1 METLGSFTK
10 GMETGLKEQMSGKKA
25 SRKKRKGSKKKSK
38 R

>member
-10 GMETGLKEQMSGKKA
+10 GMETGLKEQMSGKRAK
-25 SRKKRKGSKKKSK
+25 SKKRKGTGKKSK